1 MLGQVLWRGY
11 KNNQKSVARWV
22 EYSQNA
28 TLVFISAYSAYVF
41 CGKIT
46 IPLSTRL
53 YQQRYLF
60 WQGQKD
66 SNPRHAVLETAALPT
81 ELYPY
86 IQERAIRQADL
97 DRSLFFMV
105 GHQGLEPRTDRL

>member
-1 MLGQVLWRGY
+1 MLSQVPGRGY
-11 KNNQKSVARWV
+11 KNNEKSVAGWV

-60 WQGQKD
+60 WLREPDLNQQPSGYEPD
-66 SNPRHAVLETAALPT
+66 ELPDCSIPR
-81 ELYPY
+81 Y
-86 IQERAIRQADL
+86 IA
-97 DRSLFFMV
+97 SLS
-105 GHQGLEPRTDRL
+105 GAKL